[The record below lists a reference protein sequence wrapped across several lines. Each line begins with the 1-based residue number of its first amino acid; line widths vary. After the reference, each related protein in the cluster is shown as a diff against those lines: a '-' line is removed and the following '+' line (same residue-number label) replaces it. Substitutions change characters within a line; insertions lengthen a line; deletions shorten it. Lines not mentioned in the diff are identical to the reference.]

1 MSVLLY
7 IYILI
12 CVCVSTVCV
21 RLCNIY
27 YGFTKTKL
35 FINDSLIQL
44 HLGIYC
50 ALFPTNIFFHFS
62 PFDLLLNI
70 FHCF

>member
-1 MSVLLY
+1 MCVD
-7 IYILI
+7 IV
-12 CVCVSTVCV
+12 CVCP
-21 RLCNIY
+21 CNIY

-35 FINDSLIQL
+35 FIYDSLIQL
-44 HLGIYC
+44 HLEIYC

-62 PFDLLLNI
+62 LFDLLLNI